1 MTLSALLTCALCAAR
16 CACLN
21 RLTLCSGVSPGI
33 LEAALGV
40 AAEVADFEV
49 AWGMVEVNLV
59 ASLTLRGP
67 IRDAILRFR
76 KCEGDIKRSLNGKS
90 SKGDQDCR
98 DTGQGERTGERR
110 SERGFAGPVSV
121 RFFDKVQAAESA
133 KKCGIRRV

>member
-1 MTLSALLTCALCAAR
+1 MTLSVLLTCALCAAR

-21 RLTLCSGVSPGI
+21 RLTRCSGVSPGI

-67 IRDAILRFR
+67 IREAILKFR
-76 KCEGDIKRSLNGKS
+76 GCKEMGGNLSVVEPGRKAKVVERLIDRSRRA
-90 SKGDQDCR
+90 KGDMK
-98 DTGQGERTGERR
+98 
-110 SERGFAGPVSV
+110 RGFAGSVFV

-133 KKCGIRRV
+133 KKCGIRSI